1 MCLFINNLAVS
12 IKMPMNENFKRRQER
27 MGMNVDRPI
36 VHKYVKKT
44 EPGITLRA
52 DRDAVKARAR
62 DHFAAI
68 KVAPAS
74 PHIMFPKRAEKK
86 PMLKTPFD
94 VAAFLKNKY
103 SH

>member
-1 MCLFINNLAVS
+1 
-12 IKMPMNENFKRRQER
+12 
-27 MGMNVDRPI
+27 MGMDVDSPI

-52 DRDAVKARAR
+52 DRDAVKARAHE
-62 DHFAAI
+62 HFAAI
-68 KVAPAS
+68 KVAPTT
-74 PHIMFPKRAEKK
+74 PHVMFSRRAEKK

-94 VAAFLKNKY
+94 IATLLKNKY

>member
-1 MCLFINNLAVS
+1 
-12 IKMPMNENFKRRQER
+12 MPMHDRFKKRMER
-27 MGMNVDRPI
+27 MGMIVDHHPI

-52 DRDAVKARAR
+52 DRDAVKARAQE
-62 DHFAAI
+62 HFAAI
-68 KVAPAS
+68 KVAPTT
-74 PHIMFPKRAEKK
+74 PHAFARKGGEKPSLFK
-86 PMLKTPFD
+86 KSFD